1 MLLRNAL
8 LVNTDTNTDELSY
21 NVLRVIIKTFLEPN
35 NAPFIEYDVTPRRN
49 AMTK

>member
-8 LVNTDTNTDELSY
+8 LVNTDTDNDEM
-21 NVLRVIIKTFLEPN
+21 LRIIIKTFRKPEH
-35 NAPFIEYDVTPRRN
+35 APFIEYDVTPRRN